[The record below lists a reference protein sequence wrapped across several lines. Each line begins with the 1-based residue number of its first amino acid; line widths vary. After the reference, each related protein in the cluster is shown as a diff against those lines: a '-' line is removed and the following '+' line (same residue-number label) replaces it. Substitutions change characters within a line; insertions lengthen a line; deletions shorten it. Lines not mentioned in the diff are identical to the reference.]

1 MKVNL
6 YGETFMDNKISELI
20 SSTVN
25 QVPDKIEFV
34 TDGSGICN
42 IFVDSGIYKLNDLSS
57 TKKNYA
63 WILESKS
70 IRPDIINHFL
80 DDIKKRTEPFEKVFT
95 HNRQL
100 LELDDKFTFLHPTGY
115 WVDDNVLIHKTKLV
129 SMITSNKKNTP
140 LQKKRVR
147 FAKRNRM
154 KIDLYGNGFNY
165 ISNKEDGLIDYFFSV
180 AYENDDTDDYF
191 SEKVLDCF
199 ATKTIPIYYGSKN
212 IKNYFNE
219 EGIIFFDDYKYK
231 NLSASFYN
239 HNIDAVNEN
248 YEKVKKYRVPEDTI
262 YSFLNT

>member
-1 MKVNL
+1 
-6 YGETFMDNKISELI
+6 MDNKVNKLI

-25 QVPDKIEFV
+25 KFSDKIEFV
-34 TDGSGICN
+34 TNGSGECN
-42 IFVDSGIYKLNDLSS
+42 LFVDSGIYEIDNIESD
-57 TKKNYA
+57 KNNYG

-70 IRPDIINHFL
+70 IRPDIIDYFL
-80 DDIKKRTEPFEKVFT
+80 GDLQKKTAAFTKIFT

-100 LELDDKFTFLHPTGY
+100 LELDNKFTFLHPTGY
-115 WVDDNVLIHKTKLV
+115 WVDDNALIQKTKLI
-129 SMITSNKKNTP
+129 SMITSTKKNTP
-140 LQKKRVR
+140 LQKKRVK
-147 FAKRNRM
+147 FAKRNRR

-219 EGIIFFDDYKYK
+219 EGIIFVEDYKYK
-231 NLSASFYN
+231 NLSVSLYN

-248 YEKVKKYRVPEDTI
+248 YEKVKKYRLPEDVI
-262 YSFLNT
+262 YSFLST